1 MRDTAG
7 KHDITK
13 TRRTTLRLIRAG
25 FGTIPV
31 MQMARLL
38 SMTLISVLTG
48 CSLPSLDTRSVSHAL
63 PAEEALAT
71 PLGQAIAPRAAAHP
85 RKSGIHALAHP
96 HDAFAARM
104 MLARAAERSLDV
116 QYYIWHND
124 MTGILLLEALHEAA
138 DRGVRVRLLLD
149 DNGTSGLDQALSAL
163 DGHPN
168 IEVRLYNPFAVRWPK
183 TLGYLTEFGRLNRR
197 MHNKSF
203 TADNQ
208 ATIVG
213 GRNIGDEYFGATT
226 GVLFADLDVL
236 AIGAVVG
243 DVSTDF
249 DRYWNSDSAY
259 PVDGL
264 LNPAS
269 PTELEELEADAVTI
283 ERSPEAEAYTQA
295 MRELPFIRQLLG
307 GDLPLEWA
315 ATRMVSDDP
324 RKTLDAAP
332 REAMLPHQLHEI
344 LGAPARELVLVSPY
358 FVPTAAGTRVFAKM
372 ARNGVR
378 VRVLTN
384 ALEATDVAVVHSG
397 YAKRRKDLLAAGVEL
412 YEMKRMARGAE
423 RNKSAGPF
431 GSSGSSLHAK
441 TFAVDGER
449 VFVGSFNFDPRSAR
463 LNTELGFVIDSP
475 TLARHI
481 ADAFDQDIPR
491 TAYRVRL
498 DDMGKLYWE
507 EAHDG
512 RTLRHD
518 AEPGASLWQRLIVW
532 FASLLPLEPLL

>member
-1 MRDTAG
+1 MSILSA
-7 KHDITK
+7 
-13 TRRTTLRLIRAG
+13 LIPR
-25 FGTIPV
+25 
-31 MQMARLL
+31 
-38 SMTLISVLTG
+38 
-48 CSLPSLDTRSVSHAL
+48 CSLPPLGQRSVSHAL
-63 PAEEALAT
+63 TAQEAQAT
-71 PLGQAIAPRAAAHP
+71 PLGQAIAPLAAAHP
-85 RKSGIHALAHP
+85 GKSGIHALAHA

-116 QYYIWHND
+116 QYYIWHAD
-124 MTGILLLEALHEAA
+124 MTGVLLLEALHEAA

-149 DNGTSGLDQALSAL
+149 DNGTSGLDQALSAM

-168 IEVRLYNPFAVRWPK
+168 IQVRLYNPFAVRWPK
-183 TLGYLTEFGRLNRR
+183 PLGYLTEFGRLNRR

-213 GRNIGDEYFGATT
+213 GRNIGDEYFGATL
-226 GVLFADLDVL
+226 GVLFTDLDVL
-236 AIGAVVG
+236 AIGAAVS

-249 DRYWNSDSAY
+249 DRYWNSESAY
-259 PVDGL
+259 PVSAL
-264 LNPAS
+264 LKEAS
-269 PTELEELEADAVTI
+269 ATELEELEADAANI
-283 ERSPEAEAYTQA
+283 ERSPQAAAYAQA
-295 MRELPFIRQLLG
+295 MRELPFIRQLLRG
-307 GDLPLEWA
+307 ELALEWSD
-315 ATRMVSDDP
+315 TRMVSDDP
-324 RKTLDAAP
+324 RKTIGTAP

-344 LGAPARELVLVSPY
+344 VGVPTRDLVLVSPY
-358 FVPTAAGTRVFAKM
+358 FVPTAAGTQAFAKM

-397 YAKRRKDLLAAGVEL
+397 YAKRRKALLAAGVEL
-412 YEMKRMARGAE
+412 YEMKRMAARTE
-423 RNKSAGPF
+423 RNKGMGPF

-441 TFAVDGER
+441 TFAVDGQR

-475 TLARHI
+475 VLARHI
-481 ADAFDQDIPR
+481 ADAFDQEIPR

-507 EAHDG
+507 EAGDG

-532 FASLLPLEPLL
+532 LASRLPLEPLL